1 MTERVVQFSIF
12 MGNKPGML
20 STICRELAK
29 AKINIVSLTMMD
41 SSEHGVLRMIAEDP
55 VQARTTLKA
64 LNMSMAETEVLAVT
78 MPNRPGAAADVCE
91 KLSAGRVKIAYL
103 YGTTGA
109 AGGKSIGVFKVSDM
123 NKAAKIL
130 EAKRGTR
137 RDMKVKL
144 RNRQKTKASGR
155 R

>member
-1 MTERVVQFSIF
+1 MTERMVQFSIF

-20 STICRELAK
+20 STVCRELAK
-29 AKINIVSLTMMD
+29 SKINIVALTMMD
-41 SSEHGVLRMIAEDP
+41 AAEHGVLRIIAEDP
-55 VQARTTLKA
+55 NQARAA
-64 LNMSMAETEVLAVT
+64 LGGLNVPTAETGVLAVT

-91 KLSAGRVKIAYL
+91 RLSAGRVRISYL

-109 AGGKSIGVFKVSDM
+109 RGGKAVGIFKVSDM
-123 NKAAKIL
+123 NRAMKIL

-144 RNRQKTKASGR
+144 RNRQRAQVVGR
-155 R
+155 K